1 MGEMNYMIEIVG
13 VSCDP
18 SRSLVFSRSN
28 ILDLLAQSVSEVMN
42 FDFQIFPNPA
52 STQITIQIKESELGA
67 TVVIFNSLG
76 QEVLAD
82 RLNAVSQTLNI
93 EKLSEGFYF
102 LKMEGRVIRL
112 QVTR

>member
-1 MGEMNYMIEIVG
+1 MNM
-13 VSCDP
+13 
-18 SRSLVFSRSN
+18 LASN
-28 ILDLLAQSVSEVMN
+28 ITEETNSTL
-42 FDFQIFPNPA
+42 QIFPNPA